1 MNTPTTDLSSSVL
14 LKALHQEPTER
25 TPVWFMRQ
33 AGRSLPEY
41 RKVRGVESILKVL
54 QSPELAAEI
63 TLQPVRR
70 YQVDAAI
77 LYSDIMAPLT
87 NLGVGIDIVAGVGP
101 VIEEPMRT
109 MRDVQRLRAVDPS
122 IDLAPMAAAVALCVQ
137 ELTVPLIGFC
147 GGPFTIASY
156 LVEGRPSRTHAI
168 IKTLMLQEPEVFHEL
183 ASRLV
188 DIAIATLTVQVDHG
202 ASVVQI
208 FDSWIGTLSPW
219 MFRTWVRPHLQRL
232 ADASARL
239 GVPVIYFG
247 VETAGLLEDLADL
260 GFPALGLDWRI
271 DLGNAATRLGSQV
284 ALQGNLDPSI
294 LLAPTETVLAATENV
309 LTASAKAKGYIFNLG
324 HGVLP
329 ETNPDTLAAIVEL
342 VHQRGASL
350 RGAPSL
356 PDTTDRAAG
365 ANR

>member
-1 MNTPTTDLSSSVL
+1 MNTQTTDLRSSL
-14 LKALHQEPTER
+14 LVKALHQETTER
-25 TPVWFMRQ
+25 TPIWFMRQ

-41 RKVRGVESILKVL
+41 REVRGVESILKVL

-77 LYSDIMAPLT
+77 LYSDIMAPLA
-87 NLGVGIDIVAGVGP
+87 NLGIGIDIVAGVGP
-101 VIEEPMRT
+101 VVEQPMRS
-109 MRDVQRLRAVDPS
+109 MDDVQRLRPVDPS
-122 IDLAPMAAAVALCVQ
+122 TDLAAMASAVALCVK

-168 IKTLMLQEPEVFHEL
+168 IKALMLQNPEVFHEL
-183 ASRLV
+183 SSRLV
-188 DIAIATLTVQVDHG
+188 DIAIATLTLQVANG

-219 MFRTWVRPHLQRL
+219 MFRTLVRPHLQRL
-232 ADASARL
+232 ADAANRL

-247 VETAGLLEDLADL
+247 VETAGLLDDLSNL

-271 DLGNAATRLGSQV
+271 DLAHAVTQLGSRV

-294 LLAPTETVLAATENV
+294 LLAPTEAVLTATENV
-309 LTASAKAKGYIFNLG
+309 LTASANAKGYVFNLG

-329 ETNPDTLAAIVEL
+329 ETNPDTLSAVVEL
-342 VHQRGASL
+342 VHQRGAQL
-350 RGAPSL
+350 RSETARVQGEVSQ
-356 PDTTDRAAG
+356 
-365 ANR
+365 